1 MCVRACVCACVCVCA
16 CCALCAVC
24 CMYVHKTM
32 CTNTCTYVCM
42 YVCACVVGISSEQFA
57 VMEQKLEKSWATE
70 KALHAEVTMWKTE
83 LQEVRIFPYLF
94 HHRPLPQYISECL
107 YNGGTKH
114 TFAHMCT
121 YVRVYVSV
129 PIPLMLVLVER
140 WCALCVTHVCTYV
153 CTCCVAPSLLVC
165 PCCCS

>member
-1 MCVRACVCACVCVCA
+1 MCVRACVCVCA
-16 CCALCAVC
+16 CCVQCVLIHVC
-24 CMYVHKTM
+24 M
-32 CTNTCTYVCM
+32 YVCM

-70 KALHAEVTMWKTE
+70 KALRAEVTMWKTE

-114 TFAHMCT
+114 TFAYMCT
-121 YVRVYVSV
+121 YVRTYVSV
-129 PIPLMLVLVER
+129 PILLMLVLVER
-140 WCALCVTHVCTYV
+140 WCALCVTHVRTYV